1 MQVRTLLFEVHV
13 QCERARVALQNFKAA
28 CQGFQGDRF
37 PHVLCRVLSAGL
49 LYCGG
54 LAAVPPSALS
64 MAARS
69 FECGLAFAAACS
81 LHRTLPTVT

>member
-1 MQVRTLLFEVHV
+1 MWQRWMQARTLLFEVHIRW
-13 QCERARVALQNFKAA
+13 ERAQVALQDFKAA
-28 CQGFQGDRF
+28 CQSFQRGRF

-69 FECGLAFAAACS
+69 FE
-81 LHRTLPTVT
+81 

>member
-1 MQVRTLLFEVHV
+1 MQACILLFEVHV
-13 QCERARVALQNFKAA
+13 WCKRARVASQDFKAA
-28 CQGFQGDRF
+28 CQGFQRGGF

-54 LAAVPPSALS
+54 LAAGPPSALS

-69 FECGLAFAAACS
+69 FE
-81 LHRTLPTVT
+81 